1 MTNQSNAAAER
12 SVHIIRGGREVLAAC
27 PVVQLPGGKWQLKAI
42 VERDAEI
49 EKLRAERRAMQ
60 GALFA
65 IKAHTKA
72 IDGALGHACADIR
85 ALKGEGDE

>member
-49 EKLRAERRAMQ
+49 EKLRAALQWLLNDLDDYPASARPLAAYDNARAV
-60 GALFA
+60 
-65 IKAHTKA
+65 
-72 IDGALGHACADIR
+72 LGE
-85 ALKGEGDE
+85 KG